1 MLKALRSRPTDIWT
15 LDEVLT
21 ACQWDDQ
28 AYVAGS
34 GLALAEH
41 GLVDIETTKS
51 TIWSLGAEGITA
63 NEQGLLEQRI
73 WDLWYQS
80 LATVWWPTDWGPTV
94 LSAARAVRVGSVRT
108 PLTLKVLRGCSTRS
122 ARSRVRSLAS
132 PPTRDMLI

>member
-1 MLKALRSRPTDIWT
+1 MELSNNEKRMLKALRSRPTDIWT

-41 GLVDIETTKS
+41 GLVDIDTTKS

-73 WDLWYQS
+73 WDWLQGQPEDERGMKDLQAGGLTYSRYCAIIHVLLYQ
-80 LATVWWPTDWGPTV
+80 V
-94 LSAARAVRVGSVRT
+94 
-108 PLTLKVLRGCSTRS
+108 
-122 ARSRVRSLAS
+122 
-132 PPTRDMLI
+132 